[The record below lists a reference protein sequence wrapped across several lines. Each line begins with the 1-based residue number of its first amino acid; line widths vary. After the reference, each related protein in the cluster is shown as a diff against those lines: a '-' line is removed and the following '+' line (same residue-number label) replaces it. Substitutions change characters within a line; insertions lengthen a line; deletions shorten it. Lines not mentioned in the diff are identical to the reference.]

1 MDVQKV
7 MLSAG
12 LFILRLSLIIL
23 VVIGIFRLGEYSYYF
38 GYSLISDT
46 SVDAPP
52 GKDISM
58 NLRSDMT
65 VKEVAKL
72 LERKGLIKDDTIF
85 QIQLKLNDFEDK
97 LMPGSYVL
105 NTSMTA
111 KEIMNVLS
119 GEEEEDDEEEEE

>member
-65 VKEVAKL
+65 VKVAKL

-119 GEEEEDDEEEEE
+119 GEEEEEEDEEE